1 MKSENGKT
9 RAQWSC
15 HLYAFEHCD
24 AERNERKCKS
34 RYANTCPCIMLPCH
48 AGAQCADAAA
58 NKQVE
63 HEDGIA
69 AVGGLW
75 GLSQTAALVAK
86 LVALCANIYQNDG
99 GNESCISVSK
109 QPGCSPSHKL

>member
-1 MKSENGKT
+1 
-9 RAQWSC
+9 
-15 HLYAFEHCD
+15 
-24 AERNERKCKS
+24 
-34 RYANTCPCIMLPCH
+34 MLPCH
-48 AGAQCADAAA
+48 AGTQCADAAA

-109 QPGCSPSHKL
+109 LPVSEMRLIPKRGIKRPMPLAAMAPAIPHRPSMPTASLPALNGLPAK

>member
-1 MKSENGKT
+1 MKSGNMN
-9 RAQWSC
+9 AHVQWLC

-24 AERNERKCKS
+24 AERNERKCKP
-34 RYANTCPCIMLPCH
+34 RYANTCPGIMLPCH
-48 AGAQCADAAA
+48 AGTQCADAAA

>member
-1 MKSENGKT
+1 MQLQSGKSHV
-9 RAQWSC
+9 QWFC

-24 AERNERKCKS
+24 AERNKRKSKP
-34 RYANTCPCIMLPCH
+34 RYANTGPGIMLPCH
-48 AGAQCADAAA
+48 AGTQCANAAA

-69 AVGGLW
+69 AVRGLW
-75 GLSQTAALVAK
+75 GLSQSAALVAK
-86 LVALCANIYQNDG
+86 LVALCTNIYQNDG